1 MSNVLTGQAIKDTYQ
16 KLILWETLDGTKLLT
31 VCDALGNLYEIGAA
45 TFTDDIGNNIDT
57 SFTVNHGL
65 GTKDVI
71 VQVYRNIAPFDE
83 VEVDVEK
90 PTVDDVD
97 LDFGT
102 FVPGNGELRIIVA
115 GGIGTSQAFNSP
127 LTTKGD
133 LLSFGTALGR
143 LAIGADGQGLIA
155 DSTQAFGM
163 RWGSVGAAPISADL
177 LSQGTDVT
185 VTPGVSAD
193 RLFIEPTTTINCIIE
208 TTGATTETFFEIVNI
223 DPGAGDINIR
233 IDLVGNPIILTLN
246 AAINNIKVAYSGS
259 FYRFYA

>member
-1 MSNVLTGQAIKDTYQ
+1 MTQVLTGQAIKDTYQ

-45 TFTDDIGNNIDT
+45 TFTDDIGNNID
-57 SFTVNHGL
+57 SNIVVNHGL
-65 GTKDVI
+65 GTRDVI
-71 VQVYRNIAPFDE
+71 VQVHRNVAPFDE
-83 VEVDVEK
+83 IEVDVEK
-90 PTVDDVD
+90 TSVDDVT

-102 FVPGNGELRIIVA
+102 TVPTAGEFRIIVA

-133 LLSFGTALGR
+133 LMSFGTTTGR

-163 RWGSVGAAPISADL
+163 RWGNVGSAPISADL
-177 LSQGTDVT
+177 LSQATDVT
-185 VTPGVSAD
+185 VTPGISAD
-193 RLFIEPTTTINCIIE
+193 RIFIEPTTNINLILE
-208 TTGATTETFFEIVNI
+208 TTGATVETFFEIINI
-223 DPGAGDINIR
+223 DPGAGNIDIR
-233 IDLVGNPIILTLN
+233 IDLVTNPIILTLD
-246 AAINNIKVAYSGS
+246 ATVNNIKVAFSGS